1 MDVIEVIGLEI
12 QAKPAGQAVDVVP
25 PGGIPDQKDFSTLAG
40 ELLHHARFPAGIG
53 LPGQDYQKGISSPER
68 LLKSGSPAASGR
80 GLEVAKILYLITSG
94 ADSGEKGNHLPRFE
108 AITVDRIH
116 QQHAVPRLPERAVN
130 EAAWTGCGPLNLIKR
145 NLNLG
150 WWLVATPVEEQYR
163 PDKKAQGKH
172 RD

>member
-68 LLKSGSPAASGR
+68 LLSREAPLLPAG
-80 GLEVAKILYLITSG
+80 VWK
-94 ADSGEKGNHLPRFE
+94 LPNTLF
-108 AITVDRIH
+108 D
-116 QQHAVPRLPERAVN
+116 
-130 EAAWTGCGPLNLIKR
+130 
-145 NLNLG
+145 NLG
-150 WWLVATPVEEQYR
+150 RRFW
-163 PDKKAQGKH
+163 
-172 RD
+172 